1 MRLRVGGVIMH
12 LAEIRSTLGGRF
24 GVGAEG
30 GEAKADAEVAAVY
43 AANTRELAASL
54 VLLSRQG

>member
-1 MRLRVGGVIMH
+1 MH
-12 LAEIRSTLGGRF
+12 LAEIRPTLGGRF

-30 GEAKADAEVAAVY
+30 EEAKADAELAAVY